1 MKIGIVGLPMVGK
14 TTLFN
19 LLTGSTTETSR
30 FMSGKTDANV
40 GVARVPDARIDY
52 LSRLYKPRKTTYA
65 QIEFT
70 DVPGLVRGAS
80 SGQGVGNQ
88 FLAAIRDVDA
98 LVEVVRVFASP
109 DVTHVEGNIDPMRD
123 IQTVGMELLFADLEL
138 VEKRL
143 ERIASAKNKKKT
155 PEQEAE
161 LVLLEKLREGL
172 EAEKSVFNLD
182 LAEEERVV
190 LRQYGFFTQKPL
202 LLVPN
207 LDDKQLRAGDYPG
220 KGDVEAWAAAN
231 GVPLVEVCG
240 ALEEEIGRLGPEDRE
255 IFLADLGLSEPGVD
269 RLSRAV
275 YARLGLISFL
285 TSGEDE
291 VKAWTIDAGMTA
303 KQAAGK
309 IHTDIERG
317 FIRAE
322 VVAFADFQA
331 VAGSM
336 AKARDAG
343 KVRLEGKDYVVK
355 DGDIV
360 HFRFN
365 V

>member
-19 LLTGSTTETSR
+19 LLTGSTSETSH

-40 GVARVPDARIDY
+40 GVARVPDDRIDY
-52 LSRLYKPRKTTYA
+52 LSRIYKPRKTTYA

-80 SGQGVGNQ
+80 AGQGVGNQ

-98 LVEVVRVFASP
+98 LVEVVRVFKDP
-109 DVTHVEGNIDPMRD
+109 DVPHVEGDIDPMRD

-143 ERIASAKNKKKT
+143 ERIASSKNKKKT

-161 LVLLEKLREGL
+161 RVLLEKLLEGL
-172 EAEKSVFNLD
+172 EEERSVFSLG
-182 LAEEERVV
+182 LSEEERAG
-190 LRQYGFFTQKPL
+190 LRQYGFFTDKPL

-207 LDDKQLRAGDYPG
+207 LDEEQFKTRDYPG
-220 KGDVEAWAAAN
+220 KAEVEAWAAAN
-231 GVPLVEVCG
+231 GVPVVEVCG
-240 ALEEEIGRLGPEDRE
+240 ALEEEIGELGPEDRE
-255 IFLADLGLSEPGVD
+255 VFLADLGLSEPGVD

-285 TSGEDE
+285 TAGEDE
-291 VKAWTIDAGMTA
+291 VRAWTIKAGTTA
-303 KQAAGK
+303 KEAAGK

-322 VVAFADFQA
+322 VVAFADFEA
-331 VAGSM
+331 AGSM
-336 AKARDAG
+336 GKAREVG

-355 DGDIV
+355 DGDIM